1 MLMTQPQP
9 AKSDLNSPILSV
21 LLPVRQRPLF
31 LKRTISSILFQS
43 FRNWELVVLLD
54 RDDGSNRE
62 IISKLI
68 TENDVVFIDVDILR
82 DGFAH
87 ALNLGVVFC
96 RGEYIARCDDDD
108 LSVATRFE
116 EQVCHLENDPSAV
129 LVTGWA
135 TVVDKEGR
143 VKRKIDQPLD
153 STRIKHALCRTNII
167 PHSATTFKR
176 GEFNKVGGYTLGL
189 DGCEDYELWL
199 RLALN
204 GELKSTGTILISYLD
219 NPEGMSR
226 WFLARHHFEA
236 LRTAQ
241 RNLYKYLEVPI
252 SKRELSV
259 FIFKL
264 RQIAS
269 QLLHKFSL

>member
-1 MLMTQPQP
+1 MTQPQP

-116 EQVCHLENDPSAV
+116 EQVCHLEND
-129 LVTGWA
+129 
-135 TVVDKEGR
+135 
-143 VKRKIDQPLD
+143 
-153 STRIKHALCRTNII
+153 
-167 PHSATTFKR
+167 
-176 GEFNKVGGYTLGL
+176 VGVN
-189 DGCEDYELWL
+189 
-199 RLALN
+199 A
-204 GELKSTGTILISYLD
+204 
-219 NPEGMSR
+219 PESR
-226 WFLARHHFEA
+226 WPTMRLTCPNRLGEA
-236 LRTAQ
+236 CRW
-241 RNLYKYLEVPI
+241 PI
-252 SKRELSV
+252 IQPVSR
-259 FIFKL
+259 
-264 RQIAS
+264 
-269 QLLHKFSL
+269 